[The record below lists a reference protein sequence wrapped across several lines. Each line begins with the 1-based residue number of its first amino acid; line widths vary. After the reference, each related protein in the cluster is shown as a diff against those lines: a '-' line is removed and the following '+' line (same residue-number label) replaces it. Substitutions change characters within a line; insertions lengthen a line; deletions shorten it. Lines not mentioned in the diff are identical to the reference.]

1 MTHPR
6 RYCFITGFLRSG
18 TTLVEKLVHA
28 LPDAC
33 IGPQPFPFL
42 YYDTKRDF
50 LRSLGLGDERYPL
63 GSLFRE
69 ERYQPAD
76 FDAFLAGHRLTP
88 EAVAASFAAMQGYRG
103 WKLPAIAAHAGQVR
117 EGVFADVY
125 RQLCDSLPAVLGRE
139 ASLLGAKEVF
149 CEEFTA
155 HFLANGVSV
164 ILVLRDVRDVVT
176 SLKFGSGSSYV
187 NAGLSMLHIVR
198 QWRKSVAYA
207 LQFSGRLGFEV
218 VRYEELVAQ
227 PRPWL
232 DGLARRLGSPPSAD
246 GALDDLRDQ
255 EGGSWEGNSSFAP
268 VRGVSRE
275 SVGRF
280 AEKLPP
286 GWLAA
291 IEALGA
297 PEMRVLGLEPAA
309 APGAWSLPDAP
320 ADEMQAEQERLGL
333 IANGR
338 ASEAE
343 QRRWFI
349 FPRAYERL
357 AATRRAR
364 GIAKT

>member
-50 LRSLGLGDERYPL
+50 LRSRGLGDERYPL

-155 HFLANGVSV
+155 HFLANGVS
-164 ILVLRDVRDVVT
+164 
-176 SLKFGSGSSYV
+176 S
-187 NAGLSMLHIVR
+187 
-198 QWRKSVAYA
+198 
-207 LQFSGRLGFEV
+207 
-218 VRYEELVAQ
+218 
-227 PRPWL
+227 
-232 DGLARRLGSPPSAD
+232 AR
-246 GALDDLRDQ
+246 
-255 EGGSWEGNSSFAP
+255 
-268 VRGVSRE
+268 V
-275 SVGRF
+275 
-280 AEKLPP
+280 
-286 GWLAA
+286 
-291 IEALGA
+291 
-297 PEMRVLGLEPAA
+297 
-309 APGAWSLPDAP
+309 
-320 ADEMQAEQERLGL
+320 
-333 IANGR
+333 
-338 ASEAE
+338 
-343 QRRWFI
+343 
-349 FPRAYERL
+349 
-357 AATRRAR
+357 ATRRRVPVPATR
-364 GIAKT
+364 RSPCPTNCSRSRSSGWRCSA